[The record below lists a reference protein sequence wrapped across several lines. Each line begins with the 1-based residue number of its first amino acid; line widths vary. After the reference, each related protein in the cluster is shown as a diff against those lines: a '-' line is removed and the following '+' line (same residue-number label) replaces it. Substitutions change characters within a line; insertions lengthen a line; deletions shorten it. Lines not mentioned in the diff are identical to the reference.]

1 MSDQRPPAESE
12 TLAVDRA
19 LALLAGASDD
29 TRPFPSA
36 AALRL
41 EGELRREQRRLAQ
54 RAHRM
59 IAVHAGALAVSL
71 ALLAAVWIVERRSF
85 AGASTVAGAGSICAI
100 VAVVVSIWN
109 LFRTADEMAV
119 PS

>member
-1 MSDQRPPAESE
+1 MSHPSCPRESE

-19 LALLAGASDD
+19 LALL
-29 TRPFPSA
+29 
-36 AALRL
+36 
-41 EGELRREQRRLAQ
+41 
-54 RAHRM
+54 
-59 IAVHAGALAVSL
+59 
-71 ALLAAVWIVERRSF
+71 
-85 AGASTVAGAGSICAI
+85 